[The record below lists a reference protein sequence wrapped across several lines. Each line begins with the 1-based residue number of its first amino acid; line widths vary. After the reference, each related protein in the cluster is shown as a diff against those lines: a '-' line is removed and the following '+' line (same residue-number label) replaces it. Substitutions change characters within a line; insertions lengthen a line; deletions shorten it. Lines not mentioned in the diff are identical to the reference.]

1 MLRPVSGSILIL
13 SLISSPLWAQPCN
26 SPPEA
31 SGELAIVRDDR
42 FLILDVLAN
51 DYDPDGDPLTVA
63 VLGNACP
70 GPVTVGE
77 DETLLYEP
85 DAVADTLDCVISYRV
100 EDLAGET
107 ASATATVT
115 VEPFIPEI
123 FADSFESGDTT
134 GWTLEGT
141 DDGGEDERR

>member
-1 MLRPVSGSILIL
+1 MHRLAPGLIFLAILIT
-13 SLISSPLWAQPCN
+13 SPTHAQPCN
-26 SPPEA
+26 TPPEA
-31 SGELAIVRDDR
+31 AGELAIVRDDR
-42 FLILDVLAN
+42 FLVLDVLAN
-51 DYDPDGDPLTVA
+51 DYDSDGDPLTVA

-85 DAVADTLDCVISYRV
+85 DAVADTLDCVISYQV
-100 EDLAGET
+100 EDLVGET

-123 FADSFESGDTT
+123 FADGFESGDTT